1 MTKSPANSMFFRV
14 SFFSPLLVPMDMQ
27 TSGGFEVMPVKK
39 LKGARLKMPSSPTVE
54 TQAMGRGKTILV
66 RSR

>member
-14 SFFSPLLVPMDMQ
+14 SFFSPLLVPTDMQ
-27 TSGGFEVMPVKK
+27 TSGGFEVMPVK
-39 LKGARLKMPSSPTVE
+39 E